1 MEQDGLYYDY
11 DGNPITA
18 DEWVMLWQKDRVI
31 QQDDYDRGRISTVW
45 IGLDQGFGLEGAPL
59 IFETM
64 IFGGKFNGEQWRAAT
79 RKEALRNH
87 MAAYQLMRDARGK
100 A

>member
-11 DGNPITA
+11 DGKPINTE
-18 DEWVMLWQKDRVI
+18 EWLEFWKGNRVI
-31 QQDDYDRGRISTVW
+31 QQDDYDRGRISTVY
-45 IGLDQGFGLEGAPL
+45 IGLDQSFGLGGPPL

-64 IFGGKFNGEQWRAAT
+64 IFGGKFHGHEWRAAT
-79 RKEALRNH
+79 REEALKNH